1 MGLHQQLRVGL
12 HQQLRVSLYQQLR
25 GGLHQQLRGG
35 LHQQLR
41 VTEDQP
47 WNISLYQKLRAVHT
61 PLLSPDGCTFWTL
74 LPRNLLKTVS
84 EPAPWEWSAL
94 GGSSLGAYVGSRADR
109 PLQGLGR
116 EGHGEPCGQQAQG
129 STRSRNDETSTSQP
143 PAEAAS
149 VRYYTKN
156 LGRLGR
162 GATRGGEGGPE
173 RGREGGDAPSRVGR
187 AFSLPGGPGRPG
199 WPGDPLGPP
208 TQPDKTEEGRF
219 NHCAHPASWHQTLL
233 RSRASA
239 VKT

>member
-47 WNISLYQKLRAVHT
+47 WNVSLYQKLRAVHT

-74 LPRNLLKTVS
+74 LPRDLLKTVS

-116 EGHGEPCGQQAQG
+116 EGHGEQCGQQAQG
-129 STRSRNDETSTSQP
+129 STCSLQRRDEHKPAPRRSSQRAVLYQEPGTSGQ
-143 PAEAAS
+143 
-149 VRYYTKN
+149 
-156 LGRLGR
+156 
-162 GATRGGEGGPE
+162 GGHQ
-173 RGREGGDAPSRVGR
+173 RRRRRARE
-187 AFSLPGGPGRPG
+187 GPGRWG
-199 WPGDPLGPP
+199 RSEQGGKGFFITWGAGETGLAWGSLGSSNTTCQDRRGP
-208 TQPDKTEEGRF
+208 F
-219 NHCAHPASWHQTLL
+219 
-233 RSRASA
+233 
-239 VKT
+239 